1 VLFNQVT
8 DILHWGIPE
17 HWRRRFKLK
26 ERRDNMRGFEAGY
39 RVVLRLLHS
48 VLREI
53 DPSPLPK
60 NRRLLKS
67 EVQRLEGQADPALL
81 QHRSEL
87 LQRVAD
93 VILESSIASVR
104 HRLDDHWDGS
114 ANQHG
119 NQPASPA
126 GRSCSEPRRAAQ
138 SLLPE
143 QHHHRSR
150 GRGQALAVPL
160 LRRPRVAEDLPRLRN
175 SVEGFNG
182 YAKDDAHEAI
192 ERAQNRRIRGI
203 AAQTFLLAFQL
214 AAANLRKISSWL
226 DGLATDDGGPR
237 RRARRRKTRSLS
249 EFAPSRRLD
258 DAA

>member
-1 VLFNQVT
+1 MGPGASSVVAPGDALTLCTRRSGGVLFNQVT

-60 NRRLLKS
+60 NRACS
-67 EVQRLEGQADPALL
+67 SP
-81 QHRSEL
+81 RSNDS
-87 LQRVAD
+87 RAK
-93 VILESSIASVR
+93 
-104 HRLDDHWDGS
+104 HWQSHFYG
-114 ANQHG
+114 
-119 NQPASPA
+119 
-126 GRSCSEPRRAAQ
+126 GREWRKIY
-138 SLLPE
+138 
-143 QHHHRSR
+143 
-150 GRGQALAVPL
+150 
-160 LRRPRVAEDLPRLRN
+160 PRLRN
-175 SVEGFNG
+175 SVEDFNG

-203 AAQTFLLAFQL
+203 ATQTFLLAFQL